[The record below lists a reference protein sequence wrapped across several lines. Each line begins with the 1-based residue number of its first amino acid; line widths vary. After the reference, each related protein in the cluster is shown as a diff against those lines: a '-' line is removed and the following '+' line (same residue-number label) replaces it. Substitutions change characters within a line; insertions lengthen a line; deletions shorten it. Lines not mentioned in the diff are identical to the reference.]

1 MAEVDGSSSSHRVL
15 FVCSGNTCRSPMAEA
30 AAVAE
35 AERLGIRAHVEVRS
49 AGASA
54 APGFPA
60 SKGAVEVGR
69 RHGLDLRDHRS
80 RPLDAEDLAWASLV
94 VCMSRSHLQAVR
106 AAGAADRAVLLT
118 GLLPRN
124 HPERDRDVAD
134 PHGGDVDRYERA
146 FEVISKG
153 VTELMEGLA
162 DESREEAPE

>member
-1 MAEVDGSSSSHRVL
+1 
-15 FVCSGNTCRSPMAEA
+15 MAEA

-35 AERLGIRAHVEVRS
+35 AERLGVRADVEVRS

-60 SKGAVEVGR
+60 SEGAVEVGR

-80 RPLDAEDLAWASLV
+80 RPLDAEDLGWATLV

-106 AAGAADRAVLLT
+106 AAGAAERAVLLT
-118 GLLPRN
+118 ELLPRH

-146 FEVISKG
+146 FEVISEG
-153 VTELMEGLA
+153 VTGLMEGLA
-162 DESREEAPE
+162 DASGEEAPE

>member
-1 MAEVDGSSSSHRVL
+1 MAEADGSASSHRVL

-35 AERLGIRAHVEVRS
+35 AKRLGIRDDVEVRS

-60 SKGAVEVGR
+60 SEGAVEVGR

-80 RPLDAEDLAWASLV
+80 RPLDAEDIAWASLI

-106 AAGAADRAVLLT
+106 AVGAADRAVLLT
-118 GLLPRN
+118 ELLPRH

-134 PHGGDVDRYERA
+134 PHGGDLGRYERA
-146 FEVISKG
+146 FEVISEG
-153 VTELMEGLA
+153 VTALLESIA
-162 DESREEAPE
+162 DELRDEGPE